1 MPRHRDDDERGGR
14 PGLDEL
20 LPSLAQQVRGRQL
33 GVARWILYILGALM
47 AVVGLALTATAE
59 TVAHKQIERE
69 LDEDLGGRQNVPP
82 DKWHVVEE
90 TEQRYRR
97 ALRLVGAM
105 LAGIGALYVLFGV
118 FVKLFPVP
126 ITVTALAL
134 YIAGNAVTLV
144 TSKDPGETLAAG
156 WIFKLIIIIIV
167 LARSI
172 HAAVAYEKE
181 RRRTR
186 QAFRRRYE
194 EEDEEDDD

>member
-156 WIFKLIIIIIV
+156 WIVKLVIIIV

-186 QAFRRRYE
+186 RRYE
-194 EEDEEDDD
+194 EVDEEDDD